1 MKSMN
6 NRFVKLLT
14 ILSTLP
20 LLMGASLPS
29 VYARD
34 YNDYELTYLGDLY
47 FGEDIC
53 YTYNLKN
60 TGNGY
65 ISSIALTNG
74 DFYDKVTAEDYYGK
88 LFNNTCFNLD
98 FDGEINFIDDYQIS
112 KPEKPVSSCSAYF
125 DFADT
130 LTISGTNDV
139 RFIKK
144 VNDTYLYGVDLS
156 ITGVREGKFNYGAI
170 LELTYDSAKYSIV
183 VNDRSLIQF
192 TTSEELD
199 LTKLSVDKATAIRS
213 SNNADPEAARFVIVA
228 IIVCYIVLPATIFCA
243 IFFSVR
249 ARRRRRRRAL
259 LKTELAK
266 KEALEKDE

>member
-1 MKSMN
+1 MENRKLMKSMN

-20 LLMGASLPS
+20 LLMGASLPC

-192 TTSEELD
+192 TTTEELD
-199 LTKLSVDKATAIRS
+199 LTKLNVDKVIAIKS
-213 SNNADPEAARFVIVA
+213 TDNADPEAVTFVIVA
-228 IIVCYIVLPATIFCA
+228 LIVMYLVVPAGIFCA
-243 IFFSVR
+243 IFFPVR
-249 ARRRRRRRAL
+249 ARRRRRRAL
-259 LKTELAK
+259 LKEESTK
-266 KEALEKDE
+266 K

>member
-1 MKSMN
+1 MENRKLMKSMN
-6 NRFVKLLT
+6 KRFLKLLN

-20 LLMGASLPS
+20 LLMGASLPC

-34 YNDYELTYLGDLY
+34 YKDYELTYLGDLY

-74 DFYDKVTAEDYYGK
+74 DFYDNVTAEDYYGK

-112 KPEKPVSSCSAYF
+112 KPEKPASSCSAYF

-192 TTSEELD
+192 TTTEELD
-199 LTKLSVDKATAIRS
+199 LTKLNVDKVTAIKS
-213 SNNADPEAARFVIVA
+213 TDNADPEAVTFVIVA
-228 IIVCYIVLPATIFCA
+228 LIVMYLVVPAGIFCA
-243 IFFSVR
+243 IFFPVR
-249 ARRRRRRRAL
+249 ARRRRRRAL
-259 LKTELAK
+259 LKEESTK
-266 KEALEKDE
+266 K